1 MVACALSERA
11 SRVAV
16 RVGGGY
22 SLYLLV
28 ESLV

>member
-1 MVACALSERA
+1 MVARVLSERA
-11 SRVAV
+11 SRVAA

-22 SLYLLV
+22 SLCLLV